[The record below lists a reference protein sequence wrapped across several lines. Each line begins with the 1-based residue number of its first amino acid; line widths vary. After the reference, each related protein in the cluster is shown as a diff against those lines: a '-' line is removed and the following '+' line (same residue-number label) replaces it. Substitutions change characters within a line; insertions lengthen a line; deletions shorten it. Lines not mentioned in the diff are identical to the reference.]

1 MKKGDKLF
9 AVLVVF
15 LFVVSRVNAQSADNY
30 IPEVK
35 LLASSDGRY
44 FDEDIKTI
52 IKTGQSYFL
61 RVEASVRVPGK
72 RLQWF
77 GANEILCTIA
87 FPEDQIIDIN
97 VTDSDTS
104 WNSFSLQQNIEGQ
117 KIEGREKRGILE
129 IVFYYAVFGGNI
141 ATVKLVAD
149 KIREQR
155 QNVKLN
161 DFLKGNHSN
170 TFSCYSFSIPT
181 SPVNDNDLARG
192 VRPRT
197 VSITFKID
205 PLQTGSQ
212 AIKIFYE
219 KRVSDLYMKY
229 YTLVVN

>member
-1 MKKGDKLF
+1 MKKISKLF
-9 AVLVVF
+9 AVLVVS
-15 LFVVSRVNAQSADNY
+15 LFIVPRVDAQSANDY
-30 IPEVK
+30 IPEIQ

-44 FDEDIKTI
+44 FDEDIKTTF
-52 IKTGQSYFL
+52 KTGQSFYL

-87 FPEDQIIDIN
+87 FPEDQIININ

-104 WNSFSLQQNIEGQ
+104 WNSLSLQQS
-117 KIEGREKRGILE
+117 IEGRGQGNL
-129 IVFYYAVFGGNI
+129 VTDVLVFGLLGSI
-141 ATVKLVAD
+141 KFGAD

-155 QNVKLN
+155 HNTKLN
-161 DFLKGNHSN
+161 NFLKGNHSN

-181 SPVNDNDLARG
+181 SSVNDG
-192 VRPRT
+192 VQPKI

-212 AIKIFYE
+212 AIKIFFE
-219 KRVSDLYMKY
+219 KRVSDIYMKS